1 VTTEVLP
8 AVFSPEFMIDP
19 YPQIRHLQEADPVH
33 WVEDRSLW
41 FITRHADVKRLLSDA
56 EVATPDK
63 RAWESYKGPAEGTY
77 LRWLGENSL
86 FALERSDHRR
96 VRRLVTA
103 ALTPAAVARM
113 ETQIVDV
120 VDRFAA
126 PLKGQTGIVDVMTEF
141 TDPIPTTVISRITG
155 IPPSSDDEL
164 RFHRLAKPVIL
175 NALPFAPEET
185 EAQAE
190 ESMVELTDWVRT
202 LSEERRRAP
211 KDDLISD
218 LVTTHDMGDQMTS
231 DEIVMM
237 VAGLIVAGSETTALG
252 GMVAVMT
259 LLEQQEVFEAVKANR
274 SLIPQTVVEIVRYG
288 LGGAG
293 ALPRYAV
300 SDFELH
306 GRKIRQGQMLSL
318 SFGGANRDPNVFADP
333 DQFDVTRDQSNLLT
347 FGYGAHHCL
356 GAHLAK
362 AELGRMIG
370 AVCEFLPTSATIK
383 YELMDFQPLSTFPR
397 PITLPIDFGT

>member
-19 YPQIRHLQEADPVH
+19 YPQIRHLQKADPVH

-155 IPPSSDDEL
+155 ISPSSHDEL

-306 GRKIRQGQMLSL
+306 GKKIRQGQMLSL

-362 AELGRMIG
+362 AELGTMIG
-370 AVCEFLPTSATIK
+370 AVCEFLPTSAAIK